1 MNVQQGVKMT
11 ELYDEKGN
19 LQIPL
24 EGIADRL
31 LQKITQ
37 QQLEIAT
44 LQTANGILTE
54 ELAKYKEEKK

>member
-1 MNVQQGVKMT
+1 MS

-24 EGIADRL
+24 EGIAERL
-31 LQKITQ
+31 MQRVS
-37 QQLEIAT
+37 QLTLEVAT

-54 ELAKYKEEKK
+54 ELKKLKGSEEISKILADK